1 MSKLYISEH
10 PLVQDKVA
18 RLRDKNTGA
27 KEFKELV
34 EEVTMLLAYE
44 ATRSL
49 PLREV
54 EVETPMGKTMAREL
68 KDKLCIV
75 PVLRAGIGMTDGL
88 WSLMPTAKVGHIGIY
103 RDPESL
109 LPVEYFCKLPGD
121 LAERLVFVADSML
134 ATGGTAEAAIGFLKD
149 RGAQRII
156 LISMIA
162 APEAVRRIQEAH
174 PDVDI
179 YAAAFDPVLDES
191 GYIVPGLGDVGD
203 RIFGTK

>member
-10 PLVQDKVA
+10 PLVQDKIA
-18 RLRDKNTGA
+18 RLRNKDTGA

-44 ATRSL
+44 ATRNL

-54 EVETPMGKTMAREL
+54 TVETPLGAAQCHEL
-68 KDKLCIV
+68 QDKLCIV

-103 RDPESL
+103 RDPETL

-121 LAERLVFVADSML
+121 LSERLVFVADSML
-134 ATGGTAEAAIGFLKD
+134 ATGGTAEASVSFLKE
-149 RGAQRII
+149 RGAKRIV

-162 APEAVRRIQEAH
+162 APEAVRRMQEVH

-179 YAAAFDPVLDES
+179 YVAAFDPILNDN